1 MNGRR
6 EYKMIEDLKNEWIDE
21 LNNLTPAIDHKK
33 LLKEWIKL
41 IQRDMPELSEE
52 EVIKTIKES
61 EK

>member
-1 MNGRR
+1 
-6 EYKMIEDLKNEWIDE
+6 MIEDLKNEWIDE